1 MDNVLFTIFAFGI
14 VLGMLVKFFLGGLE
28 KAIIHVRFIREQNKE
43 FSELQK
49 KVDEMKAKGDMHKWM
64 TMVIMGKEVMV
75 CENTGWAPSLNG
87 FLPIRMIEAYKQEL
101 NAAKEYEQFR
111 NARIELIASE
121 NQMTIPQVE
130 RLVEQVFSIKKD
142 FTLQRIEKLQKE
154 MEDKASAV
162 LNGQQSN

>member
-1 MDNVLFTIFAFGI
+1 
-14 VLGMLVKFFLGGLE
+14 
-28 KAIIHVRFIREQNKE
+28 
-43 FSELQK
+43 
-49 KVDEMKAKGDMHKWM
+49 MHQWM
-64 TMVIMGKEVMV
+64 TMVIMGQEVMV
-75 CENTGWAPSLNG
+75 CEKTGWAPSLNG
-87 FLPIRMIEAYKQEL
+87 FLPMHMIEAYKKES

-111 NARIELIASE
+111 NARIQLIASE

>member
-1 MDNVLFTIFAFGI
+1 MFTIFTVGI

-28 KAIIHVRFIREQNKE
+28 KAILHVKFIREQNKK
-43 FSELQK
+43 FNELQK
-49 KVDEMKAKGDMHKWM
+49 KVDEMKASGDMHQWM
-64 TMVIMGKEVMV
+64 TMVIMGQEVMV
-75 CENTGWAPSLNG
+75 CEKTGWAPSLNG
-87 FLPIRMIEAYKQEL
+87 FLPMHMIEAYKKES

-111 NARIELIASE
+111 NARIQLIASE